1 MLREE
6 EEDDDRRSASA
17 GGSGKDDAEAE
28 EADDMGLD
36 KAGPKPA
43 SFWVSPG
50 RSMAWT
56 GTQRRASV
64 RASFRSQAPSPSAP
78 PPLVAPLRTQ
88 TQRIETPVIVCV
100 CVRSRRISTV

>member
-17 GGSGKDDAEAE
+17 GGGSGKDGAEAE

-56 GTQRRASV
+56 GTQCRASV
-64 RASFRSQAPSPSAP
+64 SFLPFTGPFPFRASSTRCSPPHANP
-78 PPLVAPLRTQ
+78 TD
-88 TQRIETPVIVCV
+88 
-100 CVRSRRISTV
+100 